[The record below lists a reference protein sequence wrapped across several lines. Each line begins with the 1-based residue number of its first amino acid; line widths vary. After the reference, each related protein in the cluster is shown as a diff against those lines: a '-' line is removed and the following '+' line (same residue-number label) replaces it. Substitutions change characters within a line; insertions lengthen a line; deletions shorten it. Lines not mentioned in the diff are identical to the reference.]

1 MNLNIKTDDYE
12 ITNGILTWVRK
23 DIEKLELPESIEVIE
38 AETFRNCTNLK
49 KVVLPK
55 KLKKI
60 AESTFFYCQSLEEIT
75 IPEGVERIGARAFYN
90 CINLKK
96 VSLPRTLE
104 EIGAGAF
111 QGCHSLEE
119 ITIPEGVEEISAE
132 AFVCCYKLR
141 KIVLSNT
148 LKEIESSTFR
158 SCFSLKE
165 ITIPDSVKKIG
176 SSTFYNCQSLE
187 EITIPEGVEKI
198 GFETF
203 RGCYK
208 LKKIK
213 LHSGLKIID
222 DNAFEDCTS
231 LEEITIPDTIETI
244 GKDVFNQCRR
254 LKKVIIVQYE
264 TKQSNYIK
272 KIYKKLNLKKILGQ
286 LTDAEIIFVKEDI
299 LKTTTS
305 ISDRIEDEE
314 IQKLLNQIQEICQNL
329 PESTRQLIN
338 NKVNDII
345 KEYNLQK
352 DALKPK
358 YNQDKTTTLTSGGT
372 ISMVKDTTIIKLE
385 GIILGLSRE
394 KKLIEF
400 LKNIE
405 KYKQLL
411 DTNVTELSNDDS
423 IESKIK
429 NIIYYSNFLTLDKK
443 NKIIDKLKSNIEFI
457 SKESLKQ
464 LGIINNQ
471 VELSLNNYQD
481 YERKLSDDISDT
493 LDDIKN
499 EYNKKKPY
507 LELLK
512 CLQSN
517 EFDINNNDETIIS
530 DINKIRYVLSKLSN
544 SNYKSGLENKLNIIF
559 EKYINQIIEILND
572 DELLNKT
579 NYEDLEL
586 ELRTDINP
594 LLESIN
600 NYAYLDKYEE
610 KTANKT
616 NIHSQLQKSLD
627 LISKG
632 KPVKL
637 TKELSY
643 EVITSFVI
651 ETYNEVISSTE
662 LTTSDKKT
670 IINDLKYSLNA
681 ALNELE
687 NNTVDSLK
695 EYNEVVYSILSKIA
709 KVRINAILYI
719 NESIE
724 YKNNTK

>member
-1 MNLNIKTDDYE
+1 MSLNIKTNDYKIE
-12 ITNGILTWVRK
+12 NGILTWVRK
-23 DIEKLELPESIEVIE
+23 DIEKLELPEGIEVIE
-38 AETFRNCTNLK
+38 REAFEDCTNLK
-49 KVVLPK
+49 KVFLPST
-55 KLKKI
+55 LKEIRYK
-60 AESTFFYCQSLEEIT
+60 AFFKCQ
-75 IPEGVERIGARAFYN
+75 
-90 CINLKK
+90 
-96 VSLPRTLE
+96 
-104 EIGAGAF
+104 
-111 QGCHSLEE
+111 SLEE
-119 ITIPEGVEEISAE
+119 ITIPEGVEEISVE

-148 LKEIESSTFR
+148 LKEIESGTFR

-231 LEEITIPDTIETI
+231 LEEITISDTIETI

-264 TKQSNYIK
+264 TKQSNPIK
-272 KIYKKLNLKKILGQ
+272 KINKKQKLKKLIRAV
-286 LTDAEIIFVKEDI
+286 TDAEIIFVKEEDI

-314 IQKLLNQIQEICQNL
+314 IQQLLNQIQEICQNL

-345 KEYNLQK
+345 KEYNSQK
-352 DALKPK
+352 DALKPGYTK
-358 YNQDKTTTLTSGGT
+358 YNQDNVPSLTSGGT
-372 ISMVKDTTIIKLE
+372 ISMVKDTTISKLE

-443 NKIIDKLKSNIEFI
+443 NKIIDKLKLNIEFI

-544 SNYKSGLENKLNIIF
+544 SNYKSELGNKFNNIF
-559 EKYINQIIEILND
+559 KKYINQITEILND
-572 DELLNKT
+572 DELLNKS

-586 ELRTDINP
+586 ELRTNINP

-610 KTANKT
+610 NTANKT

-662 LTTSDKKT
+662 LTTSDKET
-670 IINDLKYSLNA
+670 IIGDLKDILSV

-695 EYNEVVYSILSKIA
+695 EYNEVIYSILGKIA
-709 KVRINAILYI
+709 KVSINAMLYI

-724 YKNNTK
+724 YKKNIK